1 MKKFN
6 KNSQKLR
13 HGSLTVGLTAAVIAV
28 VLVLNVAA
36 TALLSH
42 FHIFLDMSPESYYTM
57 SAEGDHTQRTTTMYT
72 LMPETVYLLE
82 RSFEEINAARAN
94 EGLEPV
100 KVDIT
105 FCADPDMLIKNRDMR
120 YVYYTALSL
129 QRAFPDSIR
138 VKTTNVW
145 TNPSSVDDYRTNAY
159 SQIYQ
164 TNIIVSSGTEFRIA
178 TTRSFYVYSE
188 YGDVT
193 PWAYHGEKNFVSY
206 ILAVTQAES
215 PICCLTTNHGEPDT
229 QAEGSEYAEFRR
241 LLENVGYAVYDLDL
255 EKDPIPEN
263 CRLIITLDPQK
274 DFTANY
280 RDPNASSEI
289 KKLQEYLAK
298 SYSYMIF
305 AGADTPKLPILE
317 EFLEE
322 WGIAFERYDGEVD
335 GAIFEISDPTSSLD
349 SKSQATNLIGEYE
362 VDAPAAAWTEDMREF
377 GAFPKVIFGDA
388 IGIRYSDSYTPYY
401 QINEDDRTVEYTYG
415 WYSSNGY
422 NRQMYDIFKTSKDA
436 TAYVVKNGER
446 LTDAEGNPLVYSA
459 APFRLMTVTSEDNR
473 IGEGS
478 GFTSAT
484 ESAYVCA
491 VGSVRMVTNDMLQS
505 DTYGNTDALLS
516 VLRSMGREIE
526 PVGLNLKVSHQ
537 EPFDQDVVGTYSPAA
552 WTVVLTLLP
561 VLCFAAAGVFVLVR
575 RKTRH

>member
-1 MKKFN
+1 MKQFN

-13 HGSLTVGLTAAVIAV
+13 RGSLTVGLTAAVIAA
-28 VLVLNVAA
+28 VLLLNVAA

-57 SAEGDHTQRTTTMYT
+57 SSDGDHTERTTTMYT

-94 EGLEPV
+94 AGEAPV
-100 KVDIT
+100 AVDIT
-105 FCADPDMLIKNRDMR
+105 FCADPDMLLKSKDMR

-129 QRAFPDSIR
+129 QRAFPDTVR

-145 TNPSSVDDYRTNAY
+145 TNPSSVDAYRTNAY

-164 TNIIVSSGTEFRIA
+164 TNIIISSGSEFRIA
-178 TTRSFYVYSE
+178 QARSFYVFSE
-188 YGDVT
+188 YGDET

-206 ILAVTQAES
+206 ILAVTQAEK
-215 PICCLTTNHGEPDT
+215 PICCLTTDHGEPNTAD
-229 QAEGSEYAEFRR
+229 EGSNYSEFRR
-241 LLENVGYAVYDLDL
+241 LLESCGYEVRNLKL
-255 EKDPIPEN
+255 SEEEIPEN
-263 CRLIITLDPQK
+263 CRLIITLDPKK

-280 RDPNASSEI
+280 RDPKADSEI
-289 KKLQEYLAK
+289 KKLQEFLAK

-305 AGADTPKLPILE
+305 AGEDTPKLPVLE
-317 EFLEE
+317 EYLEE
-322 WGIAFERYDGEVD
+322 WGIAFERYEGDVSDALYEL
-335 GAIFEISDPTSSLD
+335 SDPTSSLD

-362 VDAPAAAWTEDMREF
+362 IDAPVAAWTEDMREF

-388 IGIRYSDSYTPYY
+388 IGIRYSDSYQPYY
-401 QINEDDRTVEYTYG
+401 QINEDDRSVEYTYG
-415 WYSSNGY
+415 WYSSNSY
-422 NRQMYDIFKTSKDA
+422 SRQMFDLFKTSKDA
-436 TAYVVKNGER
+436 TAYVVKDGER
-446 LTDAEGNPLVYSA
+446 QTDAEGNPLAYSA
-459 APFRLMTVTSEDNR
+459 SPFRLMTVTAEDNR

-491 VGSVRMVTNDMLQS
+491 VGSVQMVSNAMLQS
-505 DTYGNTDALLS
+505 DTYGNADALLS

-537 EPFDQDVVGTYSPAA
+537 ESFDEGVIGTYSPTV

-561 VLCFAAAGVFVLVR
+561 VLAFAAAGVFVLVR
-575 RKTRH
+575 RRTRH